1 MYVLVCS
8 TSMQTGSV
16 DNMGEQ
22 TKLALK
28 IATKSSLRTTVPM
41 FMVKQWKLKPNHYL
55 DWSLEICNGE
65 LVVVV
70 RKQRNR

>member
-22 TKLALK
+22 TKLALNVTK
-28 IATKSSLRTTVPM
+28 KSSLRTTVPM
-41 FMVKQWKLKPNHYL
+41 LIVKQ
-55 DWSLEICNGE
+55 
-65 LVVVV
+65 
-70 RKQRNR
+70 

>member
-16 DNMGEQ
+16 DNIGEQ
-22 TKLALK
+22 TKLALNVPK
-28 IATKSSLRTTVPM
+28 KSSLRTTVPM
-41 FMVKQWKLKPNHYL
+41 LIVKQWKLKPNHYL

-70 RKQRNR
+70 RKAKE